1 MFHVLF
7 LRLFRFPSAQT
18 PYQEAD
24 DEERARG
31 EQEQAVGLIPATIL
45 YSLENGVAKEL
56 ARADQFA
63 DGGDDDQHHAVT
75 CAVADTV
82 NQALQRRLFHGECF
96 GTAHHDT
103 VGNNQADETD
113 SCLDSS

>member
-31 EQEQAVGLIPATIL
+31 EQEQAVGLIPAAIL

-56 ARADQFA
+56 ARSRSVR
-63 DGGDDDQHHAVT
+63 GW
-75 CAVADTV
+75 
-82 NQALQRRLFHGECF
+82 LR
-96 GTAHHDT
+96 
-103 VGNNQADETD
+103 
-113 SCLDSS
+113 